1 MLRIK
6 MSDARG
12 QRPLDVKPDI
22 NNITQLGFPE
32 IKLPEQ

>member
-1 MLRIK
+1 MTETRE
-6 MSDARG
+6 

-22 NNITQLGFPE
+22 NNITQLGLPE